1 MPPKGKKHLSYADV
15 QDRKKELDEK
25 LKKWVK
31 DMDDAGIKEP
41 NQAKLQET
49 FTKSELE
56 VFWKRLETKRGSS
69 ALTIQDAWT
78 GLKDMGR
85 ALAQAQRRKTLSE
98 FLLHDD
104 ARWQQT
110 LVTAYEEYTQSH
122 TVQAA
127 TTKATSPAT
136 SPSHHHSYLRSARV
150 P

>member
-85 ALAQAQRRKTLSE
+85 ACSGPEVENAQR
-98 FLLHDD
+98 
-104 ARWQQT
+104 A
-110 LVTAYEEYTQSH
+110 
-122 TVQAA
+122 
-127 TTKATSPAT
+127 PP
-136 SPSHHHSYLRSARV
+136 PSTR
-150 P
+150 